1 MGKSWEDL
9 IDMVHAFD
17 TLERLDDKSRE
28 KLLGK
33 EKFKDFVVSAL
44 AIMDEEVEA
53 KRKNAGKK
61 GTTDAA
67 PRARYG
73 KRRAV

>member
-44 AIMDEEVEA
+44 AIMDEEEERKTAVET

-61 GTTDAA
+61 D
-67 PRARYG
+67 G
-73 KRRAV
+73 KRRSM